1 MTDKSSNNQGLAES
15 LAVLFNELQKPIKFE
30 FHSIAMT
37 EDGQQWQ
44 ALFNGDDGHNQYIN
58 TPDANSFR
66 KSGAQIAAEMQRALN
81 RGRRIV

>member
-44 ALFNGDDGHNQYIN
+44 ALFNGDDGHTYAC
-58 TPDANSFR
+58 TFPASLP
-66 KSGAQIAAEMQRALN
+66 GAAALRQ
-81 RGRRIV
+81 VD